1 MPVCLLSQAMA
12 SVITPESAKQIAQK
26 HFEAFAKTAE
36 DIDDILHD
44 GTLNMKNLKLD
55 QPENLK
61 QIFGGAGNGGETQD
75 EGTQYIEQ
83 HAKRVTR
90 VVQTCNVSMRWL
102 LLNVFTEHTHSKAV
116 RSAVSGAG
124 ACGREIVRTLLGL
137 VVVENELL
145 QVVRHLVETKKE
157 RWTRTQED
165 IVLSLTDLGEFY
177 SGTQVRSTHS
187 SDLFPHTRPIL
198 THCSQFLQVLSRRQ
212 QVKDEGLR
220 KYFDQ
225 MANHVRNLDMSKP
238 TSCGR
243 KIQQLTQ
250 ALKDVESFHQLQVS
264 LQTKEYLHRVRRM
277 LVRMTHIA
285 SVTEDDVKTC
295 EVVSDVSHSFQL
307 FDHLIPHLHRRIAHE
322 SAGNVRDS
330 SSALR
335 LKFLFVKL
343 RSVLDWP
350 LLRVNEAESP
360 DLQSVSEFWS
370 GELVRF
376 VTRVT
381 ECIPHSMF
389 LKLDDIFTLQTDK
402 LRELPTKLERTQL
415 RNYVFAQ
422 DRQDLARVTYS
433 IAMLTEGMMKI
444 ETTQLGVEVVEPSV
458 LLEKGVR
465 KQLVKRMTQSLQGS
479 LGKFERG
486 SSAATFFSSAVANL
500 TDRSKAFADR
510 LSAARKNLDGI
521 RRSLEYIQVRT

>member
-1 MPVCLLSQAMA
+1 MA

-198 THCSQFLQVLSRRQ
+198 THCSHFLQVLSRRQ

-220 KYFDQ
+220 
-225 MANHVRNLDMSKP
+225 
-238 TSCGR
+238 
-243 KIQQLTQ
+243 
-250 ALKDVESFHQLQVS
+250 
-264 LQTKEYLHRVRRM
+264 
-277 LVRMTHIA
+277 
-285 SVTEDDVKTC
+285 
-295 EVVSDVSHSFQL
+295 
-307 FDHLIPHLHRRIAHE
+307 
-322 SAGNVRDS
+322 
-330 SSALR
+330 
-335 LKFLFVKL
+335 
-343 RSVLDWP
+343 
-350 LLRVNEAESP
+350 
-360 DLQSVSEFWS
+360 
-370 GELVRF
+370 
-376 VTRVT
+376 
-381 ECIPHSMF
+381 
-389 LKLDDIFTLQTDK
+389 
-402 LRELPTKLERTQL
+402 
-415 RNYVFAQ
+415 
-422 DRQDLARVTYS
+422 
-433 IAMLTEGMMKI
+433 
-444 ETTQLGVEVVEPSV
+444 
-458 LLEKGVR
+458 
-465 KQLVKRMTQSLQGS
+465 
-479 LGKFERG
+479 
-486 SSAATFFSSAVANL
+486 
-500 TDRSKAFADR
+500 
-510 LSAARKNLDGI
+510 
-521 RRSLEYIQVRT
+521 